1 MTSQGTKIEIEIE
14 IEIQYSVLE
23 IEIEIEIQY
32 SVRNPP
38 QSDLHVSA
46 LVIVLVVIA
55 LFVIEPTVYAF
66 FLTSDSPTSDSTIP
80 LGTHAPRPPVQS
92 PD

>member
-1 MTSQGTKIEIEIE
+1 MRLRLTSQGTKI
-14 IEIQYSVLE
+14 E

-66 FLTSDSPTSDSTIP
+66 FLTSDSPPEHVRQTLLYRWGPTRRGLPFS
-80 LGTHAPRPPVQS
+80 H
-92 PD
+92 